1 MHTHKLERLHG
12 RCSLSGTKAARHPS
26 HAYYASIAVQGPGQ
40 CVRSEDGAANG
51 AERAAG
57 HAGVSVTAA
66 CSRRGAGMRG
76 LLAQRA
82 HHIHQ
87 LTRRRPG
94 ASRRSMLQSGGVTS
108 SSSFGAMLHWGLLH
122 HPWLCLSAAGAIAS
136 ASHYSPA
143 HSTRTGCQRRGLWEE
158 VRQAMLLGS
167 LRPAQGEGS
176 ERTVR
181 TVAAGAAG
189 GGTPISAG
197 GGRPAASSPNANCA
211 GAASGGA
218 SGPGEAPQAIA
229 ATCSASWV
237 QVTAPLWPCKRPLG
251 RNSRARLR
259 SCRAPNAPNAPRT
272 SLRCCRAGRGRL
284 RR

>member
-108 SSSFGAMLHWGLLH
+108 SSSFGAI
-122 HPWLCLSAAGAIAS
+122 AALGA
-136 ASHYSPA
+136 PA
-143 HSTRTGCQRRGLWEE
+143 PPVAVSLRCRGHCQRIP
-158 VRQAMLLGS
+158 LLTCPQHED
-167 LRPAQGEGS
+167 RMPAPRALGG
-176 ERTVR
+176 
-181 TVAAGAAG
+181 GAAG
-189 GGTPISAG
+189 HASWFASACSGGRIRAHCEDSGSRGRRRRPISAG